1 MSEETVVSD
10 NELRAETR
18 QAGRFSRALNFVL
31 ENLAMVLMAILT
43 MLVFANA
50 FSRYAFSAP
59 LPWTE
64 EAVTYLLVWL
74 AAVGIIIAGL
84 RQTLI
89 CCDIITDRLRPGR
102 QRILGTA
109 CALLGSATMFYCA
122 WLTWQ
127 YMQIFGA
134 DLSPVLRVPKGVL
147 MMALLVALLGLAV
160 TLLVPLFKKR

>member
-1 MSEETVVSD
+1 MSEETAVSD
-10 NELRAETR
+10 TGLEAEMR
-18 QAGRFSRALNFVL
+18 HAGRFSRGLNFVL

-89 CCDIITDRLRPGR
+89 CCDIITYRLRPGR
-102 QRILGTA
+102 QRMLGGF

-127 YMQIFGA
+127 YMRIFGA

-147 MMALLVALLGLAV
+147 MMALLIALLGLAI
-160 TLLVPLFKKR
+160 TLLIPLFRKR

>member
-1 MSEETVVSD
+1 MADEPHLSASGA
-10 NELRAETR
+10 EL
-18 QAGRFSRALNFVL
+18 GPPPSGGFSRALNFVL

-43 MLVFANA
+43 LLVFANA

-74 AAVGIIIAGL
+74 AAVGIIIAGM

-89 CCDIITDRLRPGR
+89 CCDIVTYRLRPGR
-102 QRILGTA
+102 QRVVATF

-127 YMQIFGA
+127 YLQIFGS
-134 DLSPVLRVPKGVL
+134 DLSPVLRIPKGVL
-147 MMALLVALLGLAV
+147 ISALLVALLGLAV
-160 TLLVPLFKKR
+160 TLLVPLFRRK